1 MLQTRKAAI
10 RTSSVTVIVCIALI
24 GFAAVGFASEGGEGA
39 HHVDTAKQMKDF
51 VWRCVDFAALFALLF
66 WAVKKADVKGSLAA
80 RRAGIEKMLQ
90 EAVDAREQAEKKF
103 REYSDKL
110 DKANKEIE
118 EMSVAMRQEGE
129 LEKVRIVA
137 EARVSAEKIRE
148 QAELAA
154 AQEVLKARMELRA
167 EAARLAV
174 GLAEKKIKENIVK
187 SDQDKL
193 VADYITKVVTLH

>member
-1 MLQTRKAAI
+1 MLQTRKSTI
-10 RTSSVTVIVCIALI
+10 RNSGLTVVVCIAII
-24 GFAAVGFASEGGEGA
+24 GFTVAGFASEGGEGA

-51 VWRCVDFAALFALLF
+51 VWRCIDFGALFALMF
-66 WAVKKADVKGSLAA
+66 WAIKKADVKGSLAA

-90 EAVDAREQAEKKF
+90 EAVEAKEQAEKKF
-103 REYSDKL
+103 SEYSAKL

-118 EMSVAMRQEGE
+118 EMSLAMRQEGE
-129 LEKVRIVA
+129 LEKVRIIA
-137 EARVSAEKIRE
+137 EAKASADKIRE

-154 AQEVLKARMELRA
+154 AQEVLKARTELRA

-174 GLAEKKIKENIVK
+174 ELAEKKIKENIVK
-187 SDQDKL
+187 NDQDKL